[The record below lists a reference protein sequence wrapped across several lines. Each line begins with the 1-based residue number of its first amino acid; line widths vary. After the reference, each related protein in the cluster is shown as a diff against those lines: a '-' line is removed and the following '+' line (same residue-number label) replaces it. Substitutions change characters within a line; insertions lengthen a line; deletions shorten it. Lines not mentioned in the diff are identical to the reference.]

1 MIINKIIPNNHEICR
16 FIIDF
21 FIPLFLQI
29 LLIFSI
35 HFEKKFSII
44 SYKYNN

>member
-29 LLIFSI
+29 LLIFFYSFWKEVFY
-35 HFEKKFSII
+35 HKLQV
-44 SYKYNN
+44 